1 MSLCTDG
8 NPAWGHVSSHDKLL
22 CARSSARGV
31 LCLLSEHRFRMR
43 RCIATPQFPRT
54 TTSVLLMNIDFLSSS
69 HRSPACSHVHG
80 KKASAKR
87 CRSASHFGPR
97 RGRLAPVQTG
107 QDRGYAGCWIQTSGN
122 ILENILS
129 RTFVNKAAVET
140 AWDGGYA
147 KRVRPALD

>member
-1 MSLCTDG
+1 MVIQHGATSAHMTSCYALAARHEASYACCLNTALECG
-8 NPAWGHVSSHDKLL
+8 VALQPHIPAHHFIGATHD
-22 CARSSARGV
+22 
-31 LCLLSEHRFRMR
+31 
-43 RCIATPQFPRT
+43 
-54 TTSVLLMNIDFLSSS
+54 IDFLSSS
-69 HRSPACSHVHG
+69 HRSLACSHAHG
-80 KKASAKR
+80 KKASPKR
-87 CRSASHFGPR
+87 CRSTSPFGPR

-129 RTFVNKAAVET
+129 RTFVNKAAVEA